1 MDDKE
6 IDIIQM
12 IEKNP
17 ITRLSSEYQNKFI
30 NKIKANFN
38 NKQQQLF
45 VTSFYCYLNYNSNNE
60 FVINFNDIW
69 KWLGYSRKD
78 PAKRLLE
85 NTFTKNIDYKILL
98 HQSVEQKND
107 KRGGY
112 NKENILLTINTFKKF
127 CLKSDTKKADEIHE
141 YYIKLEEAL
150 HEVIHE
156 ESNELKLLLE
166 RKNNELLFSEKNKDN
181 IREKTIL
188 EHFPN
193 NTQCVYYGI
202 IDNMSNNNEKL
213 IKFGNSNFLKNRVS
227 KHKDTYLNF
236 RLVNAF
242 KVDNKLQ
249 IENALKEHPFFIERL
264 RTINLKSKKYIELLN
279 INDIAFSD
287 VDKIIKDIIASIEF
301 SQDNYI
307 KLLQQNKLLKK
318 QIEEDNRI
326 NNTDNFILVT
336 AENTQ
341 LKKENIILIK
351 RYNSLKGKTICND
364 NTTRVPFT
372 DNTINQPEVDNYGL
386 VIQASACTTYT
397 SRHADGKYHIDG
409 HIFDNLRGSR
419 QDVFSG
425 IAYKTTGLLIKKDLM
440 INKCGKIVSKKKC
453 AIETNDNK
461 FVKYGVNKP

>member
-1 MDDKE
+1 MNGSLNIVDL
-6 IDIIQM
+6 
-12 IEKNP
+12 IENNP
-17 ITRLSSEYQNKFI
+17 ITRLSGTYQNKLLI
-30 NKIKANFN
+30 KIKEKF
-38 NKQQQLF
+38 KDKEQQMF
-45 VTSFYCYLNYNSNNE
+45 VASFYCFLNNNQKND
-60 FVINFNDIW
+60 FVIDLDDVW
-69 KWLGYSRKD
+69 KWLGFSYKHK
-78 PAKRLLE
+78 AKILLE
-85 NTFTKNIDYKILL
+85 TNFVIDNDYKILHNQL
-98 HQSVEQKND
+98 VEQTKPT
-107 KRGGY
+107 RGGH
-112 NKENILLTINTFKKF
+112 NKETIMLNIDTFKKF
-127 CLKSDTKKADEIHE
+127 CLKAGTKKADELHE
-141 YYIKLEEAL
+141 YYIKLEETL
-150 HEVIHE
+150 YEVMHE

-166 RKNNELLFSEKNKDN
+166 CKNNELLLAEKNKDN
-181 IREKTIL
+181 IRGKTIL

-202 IDNMSNNNEKL
+202 IDNVSNNNEKL

-264 RTINLKSKKYIELLN
+264 RTITLKSKKYIELLN

-287 VDKIIKDIIASIEF
+287 VDKIIKDIITSIEF

-318 QIEEDNRI
+318 QIEEGNRI

-364 NTTRVPFT
+364 NTIAGSFT
-372 DNTINQPEVDNYGL
+372 DNTINQLEVDNYGL

-453 AIETNDNK
+453 AFETNDNK